1 MRCTTDRIR
10 RAVCFEIIGI
20 LTVTPIFARMFGH
33 PMGNMGRG
41 ARRHP
46 GRGLLPRQ
54 ATITGE
60 PCPVRRTGD
69 QAVDQ
74 VGKLDRREQ
83 RHSAT
88 ESS

>member
-41 ARRHP
+41 GQTPSRSRLATSAGNSHWRTLPGSSNRR
-46 GRGLLPRQ
+46 
-54 ATITGE
+54 
-60 PCPVRRTGD
+60 
-69 QAVDQ
+69 
-74 VGKLDRREQ
+74 
-83 RHSAT
+83 
-88 ESS
+88 SSSRPSWKA